1 MDSSRR
7 LNPEHIERVKLL
19 ADASPFLN
27 LLGVKLVE
35 LDKDY
40 CRTEVVVTRR
50 SAQRVRRDP
59 RRSVCGHARQ
69 RVVLVPVLRHGRRCR
84 VHHASQSE
92 RGRSALVDEGLV
104 VTEGR
109 AIKYGSTICL
119 ERGLLARRS
128 GRILAHA
135 TSKFLCILEASAHI
149 GRGPHGE
156 SRALAAEVPATHC
169 APVSRPCETVHCRA
183 PSMHFAFRRCTE
195 ALARV

>member
-40 CRTEVVVTRR
+40 CRTEVVVTRDLLNAFGGIHGGAYAAMLDNVSYWCLYCGMDEDAGFTTIDLNVADLR
-50 SAQRVRRDP
+50 S
-59 RRSVCGHARQ
+59 
-69 RVVLVPVLRHGRRCR
+69 
-84 VHHASQSE
+84 
-92 RGRSALVDEGLV
+92 VDEGLV

-119 ERGLLARRS
+119 SEASSKDER

-135 TSKFLCILEASAHI
+135 TSKFLVSSKLQPISAAV
-149 GRGPHGE
+149 RM
-156 SRALAAEVPATHC
+156 AKAEPL
-169 APVSRPCETVHCRA
+169 PPK
-183 PSMHFAFRRCTE
+183 F
-195 ALARV
+195 LD